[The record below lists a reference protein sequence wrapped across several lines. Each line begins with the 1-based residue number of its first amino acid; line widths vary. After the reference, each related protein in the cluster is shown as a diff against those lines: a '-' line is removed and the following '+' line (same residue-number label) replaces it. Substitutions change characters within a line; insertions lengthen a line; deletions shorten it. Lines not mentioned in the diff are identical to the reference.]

1 MIVTKRPPAKKAT
14 EKGIEKFI
22 ASAPDATPAI
32 QPKRKTLM
40 RGKREQIS
48 HTIPPALLARLDK
61 QVEATGMT
69 RAGLINQAISKYLD
83 SENA

>member
-1 MIVTKRPPAKKAT
+1 MAVTKRPSTKKTT
-14 EKGIEKFI
+14 EQSIEKFI
-22 ASAPDATPAI
+22 AAAPDATPVV
-32 QPKRKTLM
+32 PSRKTLM

>member
-1 MIVTKRPPAKKAT
+1 MSVTKRPPAKKAT

-32 QPKRKTLM
+32 QPKKTLM

-48 HTIPPALLARLDK
+48 HTIPPALLARLDAR
-61 QVEATGMT
+61 VEATGMT

-83 SENA
+83 SENS

>member
-1 MIVTKRPPAKKAT
+1 MNATKRPSAKKAT
-14 EKGIEKFI
+14 EKDIV
-22 ASAPDATPAI
+22 SAPDAMLPVPAV
-32 QPKRKTLM
+32 PARKVLM

-61 QVEATGMT
+61 QVEATGVT

-83 SENA
+83 SENT

>member
-1 MIVTKRPPAKKAT
+1 MTVTKRPPAKKAT

-22 ASAPDATPAI
+22 ASAPDATPTI
-32 QPKRKTLM
+32 QPKKPLM

>member
-1 MIVTKRPPAKKAT
+1 MTVTKRPPAKKAT
-14 EKGIEKFI
+14 EKNVEKFI
-22 ASAPDATPAI
+22 SLAPDATPPI
-32 QPKRKTLM
+32 QIKKTLM

-83 SENA
+83 SENT

>member
-1 MIVTKRPPAKKAT
+1 MAVTKRPPTKKAM
-14 EKGIEKFI
+14 EKSIEKFI
-22 ASAPDATPAI
+22 AAAPDATPPPQA
-32 QPKRKTLM
+32 RKTLM

-61 QVEATGMT
+61 QVEATGVT